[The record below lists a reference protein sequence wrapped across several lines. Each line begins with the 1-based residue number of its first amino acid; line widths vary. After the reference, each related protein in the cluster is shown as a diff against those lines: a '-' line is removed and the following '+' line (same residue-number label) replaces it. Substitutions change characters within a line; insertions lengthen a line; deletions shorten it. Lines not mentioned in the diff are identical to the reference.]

1 MNTHVSIVGLGFVG
15 LTTAVCLASKGI
27 KVTGIDIDEN
37 KLKMVAAGQP
47 PFYEAG
53 LAQRL
58 RRVLKNKKLELSA
71 NVKAAASSDITI
83 IAVGTPSNKDGSAN
97 LSYLASA
104 CESVGAA
111 IKDKKRFHIVVIK
124 STVPP
129 GTTLGV
135 ALPAL
140 EKISGKRAPK
150 DFGICSNPEFL
161 REGSAVA
168 DTLSPDKVV
177 IGTIDDRTKKAMVA
191 FYNRFYSPKN
201 VPMVETNPQ
210 TAELIK
216 YANNSFLATKISFI
230 NTIANV
236 CQRIPG
242 TDVETVAYAIGL
254 DKRIG
259 PLFLKAGLGYGGSC
273 FPKDVTAMISVSE
286 QHGYS
291 PELLKDTHRINQ
303 LQPYQAIELLKK
315 ALPDLAGKTVAVLGL
330 AFKPDTTDMR
340 EAVSIKIIEELNKEG
355 AAVRAYDPMAIDE
368 AKRILDSKAT
378 YCKTMEECLA
388 GADACIIATE
398 WRQFTKISPQLL
410 RRYMKSSIIV
420 DGRRVTKPDKFLNR
434 VDSYSAIGYGRTLSL

>member
-1 MNTHVSIVGLGFVG
+1 MNTHISIVGLGFVG
-15 LTTAVCLASKGI
+15 LTTAVCFASKGI

-47 PFYEAG
+47 PFYEVG

-58 RRVLKNKKLELSA
+58 RRVLKNKKLALSA

-140 EKISGKRAPK
+140 EKISGKRVPQ

-191 FYNRFYSPKN
+191 LYNRFYRPKN

-254 DKRIG
+254 DRRIG
-259 PLFLKAGLGYGGSC
+259 PLFLRAGLGYGGSC
-273 FPKDVTAMISVSE
+273 FPKDVAAMISFSKAN
-286 QHGYS
+286 GYS
-291 PELLKDTHRINQ
+291 PELLANTHLVNQ
-303 LQPYQAIELLKK
+303 MQPYKAIELLKMF
-315 ALPDLAGKTVAVLGL
+315 LHELAGKTVAILGL
-330 AFKPDTTDMR
+330 AFKPYTTDMR
-340 EAVSIKIIEELNKEG
+340 EAVSIKIIEELNRTG
-355 AAVRAYDPMAIDE
+355 VLVRAFDPMAIEE
-368 AKRILDSKAT
+368 AKSVFGDKII
-378 YCKTMEECLA
+378 YCKTTEECLE
-388 GADACIIATE
+388 GSDACIIATE
-398 WRQFTKISPQLL
+398 WPQFRNITPKLL
-410 RRYMKSSIIV
+410 NKHMKTSILI
-420 DGRRVTKPDKFLNR
+420 DGRRVTEPRKFNGKITY
-434 VDSYSAIGYGRTLSL
+434 YSAIGYGSQ